1 MARFGAS
8 SPRRRSPLKKIVRA
22 AEQDRPDIAAE
33 RQCFRDGQKQLDP
46 KRLVFIDETWAKT
59 NMAPTRGRCR
69 RGQRLYAKVP
79 HGHWKTTT
87 FIAALR
93 HDGITAPFVLD
104 GPINGECF
112 LAYVKEV
119 LAPTLSEGDIVLI
132 DNLGSHKSP
141 KIRKAIEAEGA
152 ALCFLPRYS
161 PDFNPIEMMFS
172 KLKTLLRRASERS
185 IEALWNRIGE
195 LLDRFPQNECENYFK
210 AAGYEPT

>member
-8 SPRRRSPLKKIVRA
+8 SPRRRSPLKKIVSA

-59 NMAPTRGRCR
+59 NMAPTHGRCR

-93 HDGITAPFVLD
+93 HNGVTAPFVLD

-141 KIRKAIEAEGA
+141 KIRKAIEAKGA
-152 ALCFLPRYS
+152 ALRFLPRYS
-161 PDFNPIEMMFS
+161 PDFNPIVQG
-172 KLKTLLRRASERS
+172 RRARTN
-185 IEALWNRIGE
+185 LNG
-195 LLDRFPQNECENYFK
+195 
-210 AAGYEPT
+210 

>member
-1 MARFGAS
+1 MSASAMARFGDS
-8 SPRRRSPLKKIVRA
+8 SPRRRSPLKKIVCA

-33 RQCFRDGQKQLDP
+33 RTRWQEDQKQLDP

-59 NMAPTRGRCR
+59 NMAPTHGRCR

-87 FIAALR
+87 FVAALR

-132 DNLGSHKSP
+132 DNLASHSMSVRNSCNSTGSCMVALS
-141 KIRKAIEAEGA
+141 AI
-152 ALCFLPRYS
+152 LSITHLRLPVAQCWARAWS
-161 PDFNPIEMMFS
+161 
-172 KLKTLLRRASERS
+172 LLNTR
-185 IEALWNRIGE
+185 
-195 LLDRFPQNECENYFK
+195 
-210 AAGYEPT
+210 